1 MRRTATWIATILLL
15 TSANLFGATVAF
27 AHDEVVSV
35 SPEAGATVDAGI
47 VDLNITFNEEVLTTN
62 GTQGFE
68 IIVTNSKGEKQEI
81 GCLSPMGNSLTART
95 IAGEAGEYTVNWHS
109 VSNDG
114 HPAEGSYKFNVS
126 GRAGEMIPSD
136 ALNNCPRLLIAP
148 APVDDPSA
156 IAYSTG
162 SAVNANDNTPLE
174 VGLLILV
181 VVVVLGAAIWV
192 TSKSKRAKD

>member
-1 MRRTATWIATILLL
+1 MRRTASLIAAILL
-15 TSANLFGATVAF
+15 TSANLFGASAAF

-35 SPEAGATVDAGI
+35 SPEAGSTVEAGI
-47 VDLNITFNEEVLTTN
+47 IDLNITFNEEVLTTN
-62 GTQGFE
+62 GTDGFE
-68 IIVTNSKGEKQEI
+68 IVVTNEKGEKQDI
-81 GCLSPMGNSLTART
+81 GCLSPMGTSLSART
-95 IAGEAGEYTVNWHS
+95 IAGEAGEYTVDWHS

-126 GRAGEMIPSD
+126 GRAGADIPAD

-162 SAVNANDNTPLE
+162 GAVNANDNTPLE

-192 TSKSKRAKD
+192 TKKRKRAKS

>member
-1 MRRTATWIATILLL
+1 MRRTASLIAAILL
-15 TSANLFGATVAF
+15 TSANLFGASAAF

-35 SPEAGATVDAGI
+35 SPEAGSTVEAGI
-47 VDLNITFNEEVLTTN
+47 IDLNITFNEEVLTTN
-62 GTQGFE
+62 GTDGFE
-68 IIVTNSKGEKQEI
+68 IVVTNEKGEKQEI
-81 GCLSPMGNSLTART
+81 GCLSPMASSLSART
-95 IAGEAGEYTVNWHS
+95 LVTEPGEYTVSWHS

-114 HPAEGSYKFNVS
+114 HPGEGTYKFNATGS
-126 GRAGEMIPSD
+126 SD
-136 ALNNCPRLLIAP
+136 IAKDELNNCPRLLIAP

-162 SAVNANDNTPLE
+162 GAVNANDNTPLE

-192 TSKSKRAKD
+192 TKKSKRAKD